1 MKTKYTGSLVVI
13 GITALTFAVLTA
25 QNAPTPQP
33 VAVAP
38 TMTWLTPPQQA
49 AVVAMNSS
57 LTALTQA
64 RTTAQADL
72 AAATYTLTGSAADRQ
87 AKAAALGAAEQ
98 ALALA
103 RATAIAQIQAGPS
116 RLSVAQIQDVAR
128 AAGALPAKKRLLIWA
143 DTRNGVSQHDFTSHA
158 MAVIERMGYE
168 SGLWDT
174 YIRTD
179 SEIISYQPQ
188 KTAGP
193 DGKAQ
198 GGASGGPS
206 LNNVDAIFSLAH
218 REAPLNDSQKADLL
232 KFVRD
237 DGKGFITGH
246 TGLTAMTQW
255 PEFREMIGGDYGGH
269 NIGYPH
275 TLVVEDPSWPGASAF
290 PARVEMSEEWYHLL
304 NYSREK
310 IRVILRLDL
319 SRYEGNANP
328 ELVAGGGDFPVAWAR
343 QYGKG
348 RVFGST
354 FAHATESW
362 DNPMIQGLYFEA
374 IKWALKLQDAD
385 VTPRPVP
392 AGVTLGKKQ

>member
-1 MKTKYTGSLVVI
+1 MKSIRAYILP
-13 GITALTFAVLTA
+13 ALIVAIATFAFA
-25 QNAPTPQP
+25 QQNAAPAAGPAP
-33 VAVAP
+33 VAPAP
-38 TMTWLTPPQQA
+38 TMTYLTAPQQK
-49 AVVAMNSS
+49 AVLAMNDS
-57 LTALTQA
+57 LALLSQA
-64 RTTAQADL
+64 RATAQAAL
-72 AAATYTLTGSAADRQ
+72 TTATFALPGSAADRQ

-98 ALALA
+98 ALATA
-103 RATAIAQIQAGPS
+103 RATAIAQIQAGPNK
-116 RLSVAQIQDVAR
+116 LSVAQILDVGR
-128 AAGALPAKKRLLIWA
+128 AAGAFPAKKRLLIWA

-158 MAVIERMGYE
+158 MAIIERMGYE

-188 KTAGP
+188 KTT
-193 DGKAQ
+193 
-198 GGASGGPS
+198 GGAASGGPS

-218 REAPLNDSQKADLL
+218 REAPLSDAQKADLL

-237 DGKGFITGH
+237 DGKGFVTGH

-255 PEFREMIGGDYGGH
+255 PEFREMVGGDFGGH

-275 TLVVEDPSWPGASAF
+275 TLVVEDPKFPGISGF
-290 PARVEMSEEWYHLL
+290 PARIEMSEEWYNLQ
-304 NYSREK
+304 NFSREK
-310 IRVILRLDL
+310 IHVILRLDL
-319 SRYEGNANP
+319 SDYQNAP
-328 ELVAGGGDFPVAWAR
+328 AAVAERGGDFPVAWAR

-354 FAHATESW
+354 FAHVTETW
-362 DNPMIQGLYFEA
+362 DNPMIQNMYFEA

-392 AGVTLGKKQ
+392 AGVTLPKK

>member
-13 GITALTFAVLTA
+13 SIAALTFVGLTA
-25 QNAPTPQP
+25 QNAPAPQP

-38 TMTWLTPPQQA
+38 TMTSLTPPQQA
-49 AVVAMNSS
+49 AVVAMNNN

-64 RTTAQADL
+64 RTTAQAAL
-72 AAATYTLTGSAADRQ
+72 AQATFTLSGSAADRQ
-87 AKAAALGAAEQ
+87 SKAAALGAAEQ

-103 RATAIAQIQAGPS
+103 RATAMAQIQAGPS
-116 RLSVAQIQDVAR
+116 RLSVAQIQNVAR

-174 YIRTD
+174 FIRTD

-218 REAPLNDSQKADLL
+218 REAPLSDAQKADLF

-269 NIGYPH
+269 NIGYAH
-275 TLVVEDPSWPGASAF
+275 TLVVEDPKWPGASAF
-290 PARVEMSEEWYHLL
+290 PARIEMSEEWYHLL

-310 IRVILRLDL
+310 IRVIMRLDL
-319 SRYEGNANP
+319 SKFEGGNAA
-328 ELVAGGGDFPVAWAR
+328 VQAGGGDFPVAWAR

-362 DNPMIQGLYFEA
+362 DNPMIQTLYFEA

-392 AGVTLGKKQ
+392 AAVTLGKKQ

>member
-1 MKTKYTGSLVVI
+1 MKTKYTGTLVALAI
-13 GITALTFAVLTA
+13 AILTFAGLTA
-25 QNAPTPQP
+25 QTAPAPSP

-38 TMTWLTPPQQA
+38 TMTYLTAPQQA
-49 AVVAMNSS
+49 AVLAMNNALAS
-57 LTALTQA
+57 LTQA
-64 RTTAQADL
+64 RTSAQAAL
-72 AAATYTLTGSAADRQ
+72 TAASFGLPANAADLQ
-87 AKAAALGAAEQ
+87 SKAAALGAAEQ

-103 RATAIAQIQAGPS
+103 RATAMAQIQAGPNK
-116 RLSVAQIQDVAR
+116 LSVAQILDVGR
-128 AAGALPAKKRLLIWA
+128 AAGAFPAKKRLLIWA

-158 MAVIERMGYE
+158 MAIIERMGYE

-188 KTAGP
+188 KTT
-193 DGKAQ
+193 
-198 GGASGGPS
+198 GGNASGGPS

-218 REAPLNDSQKADLL
+218 REAPLSAAQKADLL

-237 DGKGFITGH
+237 DGKGFVTGH
-246 TGLTAMTQW
+246 TGLTAMSEW
-255 PEFREMIGGDYGGH
+255 PEFREMIGGDFGGH
-269 NIGYPH
+269 NDGYGPFPV
-275 TLVVEDPSWPGASAF
+275 VVEDAKFPGASAF
-290 PARVEMSEEWYHLL
+290 PQRIEMSEEWYTLA

-310 IRVILRLDL
+310 IHVILRLDL
-319 SRYEGNANP
+319 SSRPNP
-328 ELVAGGGDFPVAWAR
+328 SAAVVEHNGDFPVAWAR

-354 FAHATESW
+354 FAHVTETW
-362 DNPMIQGLYFEA
+362 DNPMVQSLYFEA

-392 AGVTLGKKQ
+392 AEVSLPKKQ